1 MKRTWLFTNLCMIV
15 VLLSACWDSNEIE
28 DVGLIIGIGL
38 DYGQNEEFS
47 MTHQY
52 VVPNNIQGMQGSQ
65 GTGQPFQNLTL
76 EGNSFFE
83 IIRENSLETD
93 RPPNFTH
100 LKSLV
105 LSEKLIEEES
115 VRKLISFFLRDHE
128 FRRTVAVFTTKEN
141 VATIMDVE
149 PTKEIFP
156 AVQIKELT
164 QNNNKSLEILE
175 NTKFSD
181 LSKSVSEDVSFVIPE
196 IEINKNRIRL
206 SGAAII
212 SDENFKLAGWLD
224 SKEVQGLKWI
234 TNTVKGGIVTLYDKT
249 NKNPDEHVVLEIS
262 KSNTHIHPSMEKGEL
277 KVDVSIN
284 TTVRLGED
292 WHIERDV
299 FKPGWNKEITRDAEK
314 QIKQSTENII
324 QLAQEEY
331 ELDFLNISN
340 WVRIKEP
347 AFYEKHKKD
356 WNSTFREVPITV
368 KVKVDVDGY
377 GTQDLQ

>member
-1 MKRTWLFTNLCMIV
+1 MKRGTFTILC
-15 VLLSACWDSNEIE
+15 LLLMLTGCWDSNEIE
-28 DVGLIIGIGL
+28 DVGLIIGVGL
-38 DYGQNEEFS
+38 DYGKDEEFS

-52 VVPNNIQGMQGSQ
+52 VVPNNIQGIQGGLS
-65 GTGQPFQNLTL
+65 TGQPFQNLTL
-76 EGNSFFE
+76 EGESFFE

-105 LSEKLIEEES
+105 VSDELIEKES

-141 VATIMDVE
+141 VATIMEVE

-164 QNNNKSLEILE
+164 QNNYKSLEILE

-181 LSKSVSEDVSFVIPE
+181 ISKYISEDASFVIPE
-196 IEINKNRIRL
+196 IEINKDRIRL

-212 SDENFKLAGWLD
+212 SNKDFKLVGWLN

-234 TNTVKGGIVTLYDKT
+234 TNTVKSGLVSLT
-249 NKNPDEHVVLEIS
+249 DESDNNTKDHVVLEII
-262 KSNTHIHPSMEKGEL
+262 KANTKIDPTLDKGEL
-277 KVDVSIN
+277 KVEVTIN
-284 TTVRLGED
+284 TTIRLGED
-292 WHIERDV
+292 WNIERDV
-299 FKPGWNKEITRDAEK
+299 FEPGWNKKINKDAEAH
-314 QIKQSTENII
+314 IKRSVEKVIS
-324 QLAQEEY
+324 LAQEEY
-331 ELDFLNISN
+331 ELDFLTISK

-347 AFYEKHKKD
+347 AYYEKHKKN
-356 WNSTFREVPITV
+356 WNSIFKDVPISV
-368 KVKVDVDGY
+368 NVNVDVDGY
-377 GTQDLQ
+377 GTQDLK

>member
-1 MKRTWLFTNLCMIV
+1 MIRKMVFTICCLLF
-15 VLLSACWDSNEIE
+15 LSACWDSNEIE
-28 DVGLIIGIGL
+28 DVGLIIGVGL
-38 DYGQNEEFS
+38 DFGEDEKFS

-52 VVPNNIQGMQGSQ
+52 VVPNNIQRSQGSQ
-65 GTGQPFQNLTL
+65 AAGKPFQNLTL
-76 EGNSFFE
+76 EGESFFE

-128 FRRTVAVFTTKEN
+128 FRRTVAVFVTKEK
-141 VATIMDVE
+141 VEDIMSVE

-164 QNNNKSLEILE
+164 QNNDKSLEILE
-175 NTKFSD
+175 NTKFSE
-181 LSKSVSEDVSFVIPE
+181 LSSNISEDVSFVIPE
-196 IEINKNRIRL
+196 IEINQNRIRL

-212 SDENFKLAGWLD
+212 SDQDFKLAGWLNR
-224 SKEVQGLKWI
+224 EQVQGLKWL
-234 TNTVKGGIVTLYDKT
+234 TNTVKGGLVSLTGQEEKHSED
-249 NKNPDEHVVLEIS
+249 HVVLEII
-262 KSNTHIHPSMEKGEL
+262 TAGTEIHPKIESGKL
-277 KVDVSIN
+277 KVEVSVN

-292 WHIERDV
+292 WNIERDV
-299 FKPGWNKEITRDAEK
+299 FKQGWDEKITKDAENH
-314 QIKQSTENII
+314 IKKSI
-324 QLAQEEY
+324 QQVIEPAQNEY
-331 ELDFLNISN
+331 ELDFLGLSK

-347 AFYEKHKKD
+347 AFYESHKKN
-356 WNSTFREVPITV
+356 WNETFKDVPISV
-368 KVKVDVDGY
+368 DVKVDVDGY